1 MNERQ
6 TLRLLAWVFGGLVFG
21 VFVLDMIAMSQS
33 TVELRLANRTWPRR
47 YQAERRILYPQDPQA
62 PET

>member
-1 MNERQ
+1 MNEWQ

-33 TVELRLANRTWPRR
+33 TVAVPGQSQELSPNLGDGRG
-47 YQAERRILYPQDPQA
+47 QAA
-62 PET
+62 AA